1 MASLQT
7 QLDAAT
13 RRNEKIMAEWDSV
26 KKENDILRME
36 KYAAE
41 LSLSKLKEELDRVI
55 AEYENLHDEYA

>member
-1 MASLQT
+1 
-7 QLDAAT
+7 
-13 RRNEKIMAEWDSV
+13 
-26 KKENDILRME
+26 ME